1 MATKK
6 IGDTFYNQRE
16 FYHYRVNWNVKKV
29 DKVLKKT
36 LKDLGIYERIMAAKI
51 KKYWPQLVSQQALQY
66 TAEIN
71 IINNRLYIK
80 ILSPALRHELSL
92 QRHQILENIRQSFGY
107 TELED
112 IVIF

>member
-6 IGDTFYNQRE
+6 IGDTYYNQRE

-36 LKDLGIYERIMAAKI
+36 LKEMGIYEKIMAAKI
-51 KKYWPQLVSQQALQY
+51 QKYWPKFVSPQALQF

-71 IINNRLYIK
+71 VINNRLYVK
-80 ILSPALRHELSL
+80 ILSPALRQDLSL
-92 QRHQILENIRQSFGY
+92 QRHQILEKIRHTLGY
-107 TELED
+107 DELED